1 MKAKWLPISA
11 AVAVALGSVS
21 ASAVDFH
28 GYFRSGLNYS
38 DQGGSAYCYGNGGA
52 VGHLLGR
59 LGDECDT
66 YAEIA
71 LSQEVFNKANNKFT
85 VNTLV
90 AYGTYEAGAGKQQ
103 YDMQGQAAQWN
114 GKPGDRNGWE
124 GQGGWSG
131 QHLSLREAWAGYEM
145 PSGMQLWA
153 GKRFYQR
160 KDIHIMDYYYLNNSG
175 YGFGLENIDTGL
187 GAVSLALIKHQVDTN
202 DVYPDVV
209 DQPINQYVADVRWN
223 GIPLWQDASLD
234 MAFLFGWENLSERQ
248 KTNGGLTER
257 GNNGFLALVEYTQ
270 GNFFGGFNKLS
281 FTYGHDSLDYV
292 GSLSVGGNH
301 AGDFLIPYAEKG
313 NGYRFVDWG
322 VIEQPSW
329 NLGYA
334 FIATHKNTFDE
345 NGTEGGANWSHPTG
359 NDYTVVLRPS
369 YKWSDF
375 TSTVLEFGYTNQ
387 KNHGWTGLW
396 WQKEEKERVK
406 ATKVTIAQ
414 QWTPGSQFWA
424 RPSIRVFA
432 SWLSGDLMNSRRTGL
447 EDNHQVTLGA
457 QVEAWW

>member
-1 MKAKWLPISA
+1 M
-11 AVAVALGSVS
+11 
-21 ASAVDFH
+21 
-28 GYFRSGLNYS
+28 
-38 DQGGSAYCYGNGGA
+38 
-52 VGHLLGR
+52 
-59 LGDECDT
+59 
-66 YAEIA
+66 
-71 LSQEVFNKANNKFT
+71 FNKANNKFT

-90 AYGTYEAGAGKQQ
+90 AYGTYEAAAGVQQ

-114 GKPGDRNGWE
+114 GKPGGRNGWE
-124 GQGGWSG
+124 GQGGWTG

-187 GAVSLALIKHQVDTN
+187 GAVSLALIKHQIDTD
-202 DVYPDVV
+202 DVYQGV
-209 DQPINQYVADVRWN
+209 DQPINQYIADVRWN

-234 MAFLFGWENLSERQ
+234 MAFLFGWANLSERQ
-248 KTNGGLTER
+248 KANGGLTER

-313 NGYRFVDWG
+313 NGYRIVDWG

-334 FIATHKNTFDE
+334 FIATHKNAFDE

-359 NDYTVVLRPS
+359 NDYTVVIRPS

-396 WQKEEKERVK
+396 WQQEDKDRVK

-432 SWLSGDLMNSRRTGL
+432 SWLSGDLMNSKVTGL